1 MKVAIYLRR
10 ATVKCAD
17 ADSTTTAQMDLHDPR
32 CREILRS
39 SANSWLIRRREP
51 VRDLKPT
58 EFQTGIRDNSSARDT
73 AGLTLASA

>member
-10 ATVKCAD
+10 ATVQCAN
-17 ADSTTTAQMDLHDPR
+17 ADSTTTAHMDLHDSR
-32 CREILRS
+32 WREILRS
-39 SANSWLIRRREP
+39 SANSWLIRRRES

-58 EFQTGIRDNSSARDT
+58 EFQTGIRDNSGARDT